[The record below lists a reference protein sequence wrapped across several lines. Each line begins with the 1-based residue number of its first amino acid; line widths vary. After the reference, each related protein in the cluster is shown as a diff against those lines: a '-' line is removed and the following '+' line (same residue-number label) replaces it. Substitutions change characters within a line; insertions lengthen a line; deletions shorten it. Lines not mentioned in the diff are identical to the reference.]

1 MPAKGVSRDDVYGLV
16 RSLSA
21 AELNLYRKSIGN
33 RSGKSQPQHV
43 KLFEL
48 LASGKT
54 NDDASCKEALSIN
67 GAQFSN
73 LKQYLCTEILAVIVP
88 AAAEESSVV
97 GFYTGMQHLEL
108 LTSRNNKVLARKLYK
123 KLWPQAERV
132 GRYDWCLLLLDYR
145 DRIADTGLLRL
156 SQREVNET
164 IRQAGHYRRLHDAS
178 SRLTVLN
185 QELQQL
191 RAYNNL
197 RVNEEEMVNVR
208 ELQSRMEELL
218 ATCEEQPFL
227 LLRYYSTLAGI
238 AYLQREYDYALQ
250 LVGIAH
256 EGFLENPDQIPLN
269 AEALL
274 DLANCGFYS
283 AFAAGQVAV
292 ADGLLARFEAITAEY
307 KPGSAPCQ
315 RWQVIRFNT
324 ELKIAHKTGDYEKVG
339 EHLRN
344 YKKILGYAEDHLSL
358 PDLLS
363 ILSTVCIS
371 LFVLEDF
378 DGAEDLIIDIKNL
391 NRSLEREDLLYFS
404 LVFHLLILYEKKD
417 WYRLDNMTQAAY
429 HYLYSRRKLRP
440 FEKEIMRFLKHLPVL
455 RGRGT
460 SSLAIS
466 SFLIRLEEFRNDPVQ
481 RLYFL
486 YFNYYDWL
494 QSKLAGVSYRDYKSR
509 AIAAREAEVLTAGGE
524 TS

>member
-1 MPAKGVSRDDVYGLV
+1 MPNKQVIREDVYGLV
-16 RSLSA
+16 RSLSP
-21 AELNLYRKSIGN
+21 AEQSLYRKSAGS
-33 RSGKSQPQHV
+33 RTGKTVPQHV
-43 KLFEL
+43 RLFEL
-48 LASGKT
+48 VASGKAS
-54 NDDASCKEALSIN
+54 DDAGCKEALAIN

-73 LKQYLCTEILAVIVP
+73 LKQYLCSEILSVVVP
-88 AAAEESSVV
+88 AAADDSPVLS
-97 GFYTGMQHLEL
+97 FYTGMQQLEFL
-108 LTSRNNKVLARKLYK
+108 AKRGNKVLARKIYK

-132 GRYDWCLLLLDYR
+132 GRYDWCLLLLNYR

-156 SQREVNET
+156 SQREIDET
-164 IRQAGHYRRLHDAS
+164 TRQAGHYRRLQDAS
-178 SRLTVLN
+178 AQLSLLN

-191 RAYNNL
+191 RAYSNL
-197 RVNEEEMVNVR
+197 RVEGNDTENVI
-208 ELQSRMEELL
+208 ELRSRVDTLRD
-218 ATCEEQPFL
+218 TCEEQVFL
-227 LLRYYSTLAGI
+227 LSRYYTILAGI
-238 AYLQREYDYALQ
+238 AYLQQDFRFA
-250 LVGIAH
+250 
-256 EGFLENPDQIPLN
+256 LENVALGQQCFRENPEQLRLN
-269 AEALL
+269 ADSLL

-283 AFAAGQVAV
+283 AFAVGQVGQ
-292 ADGLLARFEAITAEY
+292 ADELLTQFESLAAELQAN
-307 KPGSAPCQ
+307 SAPGQ

-324 ELKIAHKTGDYEKVG
+324 ELKIAHKTGDYAKVG
-339 EHLRN
+339 EHLRY
-344 YKKILGYAEDHLSL
+344 YKRILGYADEHLSI

-363 ILSTVCIS
+363 IQSTVCIS

-460 SSLAIS
+460 SSNAITT
-466 SFLIRLEEFRNDPVQ
+466 FLLRLEEFRNDPVQ

-494 QSKLAGVSYRDYKSR
+494 QSKLAGISYREYRSSSLALR
-509 AIAAREAEVLTAGGE
+509 SNPV
-524 TS
+524 